1 MTDTTST
8 ASTGSA
14 AATFVYIANADDGEI
29 GSHRLLPDGTLQP
42 GPGVKVGKPVG
53 AMAVSP
59 NGRFLYA
66 AMRSA
71 PFAVHAYT
79 IDSAAGA
86 LQPLAEAAVPEN
98 PTYISLDRTGR
109 FLFMASYA
117 GNVVSVSS
125 IGADGRIGAQPFQSV
140 PVGRAAHS
148 VRTDESNR
156 YVYVPTLG
164 SDQLFQLTRDT
175 TTGRIASNTPAVVQL
190 KAGTGPRH
198 FVTSKDNRFLYVLSE
213 LLGSVSTFTLDV
225 QTGLLSELASVSMLA
240 ADSKLQPGIPR
251 GAAAPAGTEGR
262 NADHDIWAADLH
274 LTPDGRFLFASER
287 TSSTLAAFAVDAGT
301 GTLTYRGSTPTEAQ
315 PRGFA
320 IDPSG
325 RYLVAVGEKSQMISV
340 YSIDPTR
347 GALALLGK
355 YPGGRGANW
364 VEIVALD

>member
-1 MTDTTST
+1 MTETTST
-8 ASTGSA
+8 SNTGSA
-14 AATFVYIANADDGEI
+14 AATFVYIANADDGAI

-42 GPGVKVGKPVG
+42 GPGVNVGKSVG
-53 AMAVSP
+53 SMAVSP
-59 NGRFLYA
+59 DRRFLYA
-66 AMRSA
+66 AMRSE
-71 PFAVHAYT
+71 PFAVHAYA
-79 IDSAAGA
+79 IDSITGA
-86 LQPLAEAAVPEN
+86 LQPLSEASVPEN
-98 PTYISLDRTGR
+98 PTYISLDRSGR

-164 SDQLFQLTRDT
+164 SDQLFQFSRDA

-213 LLGSVSTFTLDV
+213 LLGSVSTFTLDA
-225 QTGLLSELASVSMLA
+225 QTGLLTEIATVSMLA
-240 ADSKLQPGIPR
+240 PDSKLRPGIPR
-251 GAAAPAGTEGR
+251 GAAAPAGSEAR
-262 NADHDIWAADLH
+262 SADNDIWAADLH

-287 TSSTLAAFAVDAGT
+287 TSSTLAAFAVEAGT

-325 RYLVAVGEKSQMISV
+325 RYLVAVGERSQTISL
-340 YSIDPTR
+340 YSIDPAGGVLTPLR
-347 GALALLGK
+347 K

-364 VEIVALD
+364 VEMVALD